1 MPLRN
6 EIETR
11 FVQAMK
17 AKDAASLSVFRMLRS
32 ALKNAEIDKQV
43 KELDDDQTLEV
54 IAREVKKLKDA
65 MTDFEK
71 AGRQDLL
78 AQASSEVA
86 LLAQFLPAQ
95 LSEADVSA
103 AVAKKASELGLSGEA
118 AYGRLMGEVMKDL
131 KGKTDGAAVGKAVKA
146 FLQNT

>member
-1 MPLRN
+1 MAVSFLDFEQPIAELEAKIEELKFLGSDAGVKIN
-6 EIETR
+6 E
-11 FVQAMK
+11 
-17 AKDAASLSVFRMLRS
+17 
-32 ALKNAEIDKQV
+32 
-43 KELDDDQTLEV
+43 
-54 IAREVKKLKDA
+54 EVKKLKDA